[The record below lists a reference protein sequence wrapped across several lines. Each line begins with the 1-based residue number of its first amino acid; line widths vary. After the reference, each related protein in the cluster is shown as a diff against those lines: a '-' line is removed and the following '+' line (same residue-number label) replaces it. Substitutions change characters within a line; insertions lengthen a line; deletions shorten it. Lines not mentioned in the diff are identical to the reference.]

1 MTRLPWLDPTLQT
14 LDEHTLRTINT
25 ISNAGDF
32 IVTLV
37 MAVALLVLVLDNRR
51 VRKQR
56 DGLARNA
63 AQRIIDDTTRGEHD

>member
-25 ISNAGDF
+25 WSNVGQLVALIF
-32 IVTLV
+32 I
-37 MAVALLVLVLDNRR
+37 AVALVIVLIDNGRL
-51 VRKQR
+51 RKQR

-63 AQRIIDDTTRGEHD
+63 AQRIIDDVTRGEE